1 MGRTFAANV
10 LEETEKGFFSKAQA
24 QATIADRLD
33 SKTLLRYFLALAHL
47 ITSWLRAYCTYVFVV
62 QATVLLKYTTACL
75 RIVV

>member
-24 QATIADRLD
+24 QATRAYRLD

-47 ITSWLRAYCTYVFVV
+47 ITSWLVWTEIVCTG
-62 QATVLLKYTTACL
+62 AKSLLYLCICCASYRPT
-75 RIVV
+75 